1 MISRRALEVLT
12 ASITGLFGITVV
24 VSSFDNG
31 IGWSSAGV
39 ESGTFPLIVGS
50 IVVLGSLYNLVHGWL
65 RGQGIAVTRGDFRR
79 SLALFL
85 PAAVYVAAIPVIGI
99 YVASALY
106 LLGSL
111 RLQSRL
117 PLLRAAII
125 AVVAAVALYLVFE
138 RAFQVSLPHGW
149 LGVWLDL

>member
-1 MISRRALEVLT
+1 MVSRRALEALT
-12 ASITGLFGITVV
+12 ASITGLFGMTVV

-50 IVVLGSLYNLVHGWL
+50 IVVAGSLYNLVRGWL
-65 RGQGIAVTRGDFRR
+65 RGRETLITRSDFKR
-79 SLALFL
+79 SAALFL
-85 PAAVYVAAIPVIGI
+85 PAAVYVAVIPLVGL

-117 PLLRAAII
+117 PLLHASII
-125 AVVAAVALYLVFE
+125 AVVSAVALYLVFE
-138 RAFQVSLPHGW
+138 RAFQVSLPHGL
-149 LGVWLDL
+149 LGTWLDL